1 MYGCAIGRKFV
12 RDMDNNFI
20 TPACFDKRAG
30 IGTIE
35 NFAKRLEITIRMYLH
50 ITHF

>member
-35 NFAKRLEITIRMYLH
+35 NFAKRLEITIGMYLH